1 MTKVRQYLP
10 VACWALGAVL
20 VVNTVRLVQTNR
32 SLTSQIVNLHRSI
45 ALPAGARVPP
55 IVGTDADGG
64 DYSLDTASEAG
75 PVLLLVFS
83 PTCPACN
90 QNWPLWD
97 ALVATQEDLG
107 GKIVAVDISGRVR
120 DDYIDVHG
128 LRPHAVLTTVA
139 PETAMSYRFR
149 FTPQTLVLHHGQLV
163 RGWTGV
169 LRDEDVAAAVQALT
183 GELAP

>member
-20 VVNTVRLVQTNR
+20 VVNTARLVRTNR

-55 IVGTDADGG
+55 VVGTDVQGR
-64 DYSLDTASEAG
+64 DYSLDTESEMM

-83 PTCPACN
+83 PTCPACD
-90 QNWPLWD
+90 QNWPHWD
-97 ALVATQEDLG
+97 SLVATQEELG
-107 GKIVAVDISGRVR
+107 GKIVAVDITGRVR
-120 DDYIDVHG
+120 ADYIDVHG
-128 LRPHAVLTTVA
+128 LRRHTVLTTVTS
-139 PETAMSYRFR
+139 ETAMSYRFR
-149 FTPQTLVLHHGQLV
+149 FTPQTLVLHHGQLME
-163 RGWTGV
+163 GWTGV

-183 GELAP
+183 GAETP

>member
-1 MTKVRQYLP
+1 MNRIRQYLP
-10 VACWALGAVL
+10 VACWALGIVL

-32 SLTSQIVNLHRSI
+32 SLTRQIINMHRSI
-45 ALPAGARVPP
+45 ELSAGARVPP
-55 IVGTDADGG
+55 VAGTDFAGR
-64 DYSLDTASEAG
+64 DYSLDTASETA

-90 QNWPLWD
+90 QNWPQWD
-97 ALVATQEDLG
+97 SLVATQEKLG

-120 DDYIDVHG
+120 DDYLAVHG
-128 LRPHAVLTTVA
+128 LARHAVLTAVA

-149 FTPQTLVLHHGQLV
+149 FTPQTLILRKGEVV

-169 LRDEDVAAAVQALT
+169 LRDEDVASAVRTLT
-183 GELAP
+183 GEAAP